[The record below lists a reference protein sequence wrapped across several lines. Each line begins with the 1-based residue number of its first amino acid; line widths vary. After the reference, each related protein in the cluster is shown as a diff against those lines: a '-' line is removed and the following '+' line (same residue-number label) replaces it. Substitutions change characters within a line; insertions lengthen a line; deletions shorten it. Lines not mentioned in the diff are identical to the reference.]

1 MENYEKLLAEL
12 RDTASQ
18 LSAVYDTAFHL
29 YSKAAEEVL
38 SGRMCDEKQI
48 ERLLDGIM
56 DFGKDERFIELM
68 RKLCRHIYNRYPQL
82 VGDYVNMFRLLF
94 EKREESDGDD

>member
-1 MENYEKLLAEL
+1 MESYDKLLAAL
-12 RDTASQ
+12 SDTASQ
-18 LSAVYDTAFHL
+18 LSAVYDTAYRL
-29 YSKAAEEVL
+29 YSKAVEEVL
-38 SGRMCDEKQI
+38 SGRMCDEKLI

-56 DFGKDERFIELM
+56 DFGDDERFIELM

>member
-1 MENYEKLLAEL
+1 MESYDKLLAAL
-12 RDTASQ
+12 SDTASQ
-18 LSAVYDTAFHL
+18 LSAVYDTAYRL
-29 YSKAAEEVL
+29 YSKAVEEVL

-56 DFGKDERFIELM
+56 DFGDDERFIELM
-68 RKLCRHIYNRYPQL
+68 RKLCRHICNRYPQL